1 MESGDTAMGE
11 RAYAGEGEP
20 GESERRRTPDF
31 ARARCE
37 SGGGERSL
45 GFVRKGM
52 RDKDRRL
59 LSARRETKQNLAP
72 AREHP
77 HKRSYRQIVSPNLS
91 VTLPTDFMSLF
102 F

>member
-59 LSARRETKQNLAP
+59 LSARRETKIWPQPANTSDFWPGLLAL
-72 AREHP
+72 A
-77 HKRSYRQIVSPNLS
+77 
-91 VTLPTDFMSLF
+91 
-102 F
+102 